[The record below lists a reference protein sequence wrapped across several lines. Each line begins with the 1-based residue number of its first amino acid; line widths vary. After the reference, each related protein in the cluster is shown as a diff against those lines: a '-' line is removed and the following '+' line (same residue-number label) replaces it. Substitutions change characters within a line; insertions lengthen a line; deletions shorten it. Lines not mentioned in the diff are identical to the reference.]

1 MRKLKNLLV
10 NVVPLFIAGVLIS
23 ISSILY
29 ALNMCFKGLCDNL
42 LYVSLAFLVLYELSY
57 LAPTLKGV
65 KWKLRELIWNIRRT
79 VKKPGFLTTLALATI
94 HAYLGI
100 LWARSFNEYVSD
112 EVWYVSSAR
121 NVFKEFLG
129 LNIGSYPYPQG
140 HPGIE
145 TYLNLEHPPL
155 GKYIIGLSIMLLG
168 DKPMYW
174 RIPGIIEASLMI
186 VLAYFVSKKIF
197 GSEVAATLASAI
209 LFLDPM
215 VSSMRIVAMLD
226 IHQAF
231 FIALAFASALYGKYR
246 LAGVFTGLAGS
257 VKYSGFFIIPALILH
272 MVYSRRKAWEILET
286 TIILPIIV
294 FALVNIPLILHYG
307 FYGLLSY
314 IVWAFKWHASYK
326 NNPFIAPPWGWL
338 YNIQP
343 FVLKYGAN
351 GKPLLEAKTNP
362 YIYPLI
368 LFTTVS
374 STYLYTRSRK
384 EKLILPHVWFW
395 SYYLMYFVLYIIGGR
410 SQEIFYATSM
420 SFFIAVCV
428 STTLF
433 ALIDYVFK
441 RKIEYSIKPPEHR
454 PPLF

>member
-1 MRKLKNLLV
+1 VKKLRSLLT
-10 NVVPLFIAGVLIS
+10 NVVPLLIAGIFIFL
-23 ISSILY
+23 SSILY
-29 ALNMCFKGLCDNL
+29 ALNMCSSRLCDYL
-42 LYVSLAFLVLYELSY
+42 LYVSLIALVLYELNY
-57 LAPTLKGV
+57 LIPSLRSFR
-65 KWKLRELIWNIRRT
+65 WKIKEHIWKITFTIR
-79 VKKPGFLTTLALATI
+79 KPGFATVLILAIAHT
-94 HAYLGI
+94 YLGI
-100 LWARSFNEYVSD
+100 VWAGSFNEYVSD

-168 DKPMYW
+168 DKPVYW
-174 RIPGIIEASLMI
+174 RIPGIVEASLMI

-197 GSEVAATLASAI
+197 YSEVAAILASAI

-231 FIALAFASALYGKYR
+231 FITLAFTSVLYGKYR
-246 LAGVFTGLAGS
+246 LAGVFAGLAGS
-257 VKYSGFFIIPALILH
+257 VKYSGFFIIPALMLH

-286 TIILPIIV
+286 TIILPILV
-294 FALVNIPLILHYG
+294 FTLVNIPLILHYG
-307 FYGLLSY
+307 FYGLLNY
-314 IVWAFKWHASYK
+314 IIWAFKWHTSYK
-326 NNPFIAPPWGWL
+326 ENPFISPPWGWL
-338 YNIQP
+338 FNIQP
-343 FVLKYGAN
+343 FILKYGVN

-374 STYLYTRSRK
+374 STYLYTHGKR
-384 EKLILPHVWFW
+384 EKLILPHIWFW

-428 STTLF
+428 PTTLF

-454 PPLF
+454 PALF